1 MEEVKLIRNEMKDRV
16 QKLIAQK
23 TQVTEKQIWQNYATA

>member
-16 QKLIAQK
+16 Q